1 MARKAKRPAKKKASA
16 KKPAK
21 KKVGAKKLARKQ
33 SSTVKAVKKTARAV
47 VKSTSQKTAAA
58 AKSGKGFVRR
68 AVEAIAQAAA
78 PLLPGSA
85 AEKPSVEEKPKGD

>member
-1 MARKAKRPAKKKASA
+1 MARKANRPAKKKASA

-21 KKVGAKKLARKQ
+21 KKVGAKKQ
-33 SSTVKAVKKTARAV
+33 SSAVKAVKKTARAV
-47 VKSTSQKTAAA
+47 VKSARQKTAAA
-58 AKSGKGFVRR
+58 TKSGKGFVRR

-85 AEKPSVEEKPKGD
+85 EEKPKGD